1 MEVKTMTVT
10 RLKTKNQ
17 ITIPQSLVKRL
28 HLKKGELFA
37 IDIEDNYLRLMPVEI
52 APKYSA
58 KDLKKIDR
66 IVKKEKGK
74 AKSLKSGKEF
84 GEYITKI

>member
-1 MEVKTMTVT
+1 MTVT

-28 HLKKGELFA
+28 NLKKGELFA
-37 IDIEDNYLRLMPVEI
+37 IDIESNYLKLVPVEI
-52 APKYSA
+52 TPKYSA

-66 IVKKEKGK
+66 IVKKEKDK
-74 AKSLKSGKEF
+74 AKSVKSGKEF
-84 GEYITKI
+84 EDYISKI

>member
-1 MEVKTMTVT
+1 MAVT

-28 HLKKGELFA
+28 NLKKGELFA
-37 IDIEDNYLRLMPVEI
+37 IDIENNYLRLMPVEI
-52 APKYSA
+52 VPKYSA
-58 KDLKKIDR
+58 KDLKKINR

-74 AKSLKSGKEF
+74 SKFVKSGKEF
-84 GEYITKI
+84 KDYISSI